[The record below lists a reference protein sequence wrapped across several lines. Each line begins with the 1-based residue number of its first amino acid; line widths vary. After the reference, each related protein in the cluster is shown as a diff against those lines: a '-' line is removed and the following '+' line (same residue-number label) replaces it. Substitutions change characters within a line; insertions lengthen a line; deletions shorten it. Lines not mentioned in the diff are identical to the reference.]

1 MRKNVLYLPP
11 KAEITNFVRHYAICA
26 SGPTISG
33 NYSDN
38 MGEEGAPG
46 GVISGYDIIDGGTF

>member
-1 MRKNVLYLPP
+1 MRKIVMYLPP
-11 KAEITNFVRHYAICA
+11 EAKIANSVRHYVICV

-33 NYSDN
+33 NYADN

-46 GVISGYDIIDGGTF
+46 GIISSDDIIDGGTF